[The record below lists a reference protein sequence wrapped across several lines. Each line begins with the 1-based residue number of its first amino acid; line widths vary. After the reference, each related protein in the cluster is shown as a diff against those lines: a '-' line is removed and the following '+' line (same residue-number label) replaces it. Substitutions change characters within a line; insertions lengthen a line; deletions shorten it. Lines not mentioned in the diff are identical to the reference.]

1 MYGVITVK
9 FSRKIIIAIAA
20 VFLTVL
26 SAMLYITFMANSSA
40 EVVSAKTSSVQTVIV
55 DAGHGG
61 DDGGA
66 IGIDGTVEKNI
77 NLDIA
82 LKLEKILKFYGFNV
96 IMTRTSDVM
105 TCDDG
110 LNSLRQRKVS
120 DIHNRFDLMRK
131 NPDAVFISIHQ
142 NKFEDSSQNGTQVFY
157 SGNNEKSKALAESIQ
172 NSITSVLQPDN
183 SRVVKKSGSGIYLL
197 YHAKIPAVLV
207 ECGFISNS
215 AEVKKLNDENY
226 RMKLAILIADGLLKY
241 LMNG

>member
-1 MYGVITVK
+1 M
-9 FSRKIIIAIAA
+9 KIGKKSIIAIITA
-20 VFLTVL
+20 FLIIL
-26 SAMLYITFMANSSA
+26 SAMLYLTFMANFSAAEASSMPITQ
-40 EVVSAKTSSVQTVIV
+40 KTVIV

-66 IGIDGTVEKNI
+66 IGIDGTVEKDI

-96 IMTRTSDVM
+96 IMTRTQDVM

-110 LNSLRQRKVS
+110 LDSLRKRKIS
-120 DIHNRFDLMRK
+120 DIHNRFELMRK
-131 NPDAVFISIHQ
+131 NPDAIFISVHQ
-142 NKFEDSSQNGTQVFY
+142 NKFEDSSQHGTQVFY
-157 SGNNEKSKALAESIQ
+157 SGNDERSKELAEAIQ
-172 NSITSVLQPDN
+172 TSVILTLQRKND
-183 SRVVKKSGSGIYLL
+183 RVVKKSGSGIYLL

-215 AEVKKLNDENY
+215 DEVKKLKDESY

-241 LMNG
+241 LSNH